1 MNEPTGKTFDAVQMM
16 RSIREQLADQISGMR
31 LEEER
36 RWLRSSALSDAI
48 LRQLMERAA
57 QQGDAAD
64 VAARRS

>member
-1 MNEPTGKTFDAVQMM
+1 MNEPTHKTFDAVQMM
-16 RSIREQLADQISGMR
+16 RTIRKQLTVQISGMG

-36 RWLRSSALSDAI
+36 RWLRSPGLSDAT

-57 QQGDAAD
+57 QRSDAVE